1 MADHNKRALVRLAT
15 SPYAT
20 DKKICAYFYGTNDTA
35 AEILTAGYW
44 NDSRDQLNPGDAI
57 FAMADIDGT
66 PDLVIVTIDT
76 VPVSANITSSA
87 ETGAVGA

>member
-1 MADHNKRALVRLAT
+1 MAEFKKRALTRFAV
-15 SPYAT
+15 SPYA
-20 DKKICAYFYGTNDTA
+20 DNSKICAYFYGTNDTA
-35 AEILTAGYW
+35 AEIITAGYW
-44 NDSRDQLNPGDAI
+44 NDARDQLNPGDVI

-76 VPVSANITSSA
+76 VPVSANVTSSA